1 MLSWREITE
10 TIGMDVRECTKKW
23 ENYRDKNVYPP
34 LKNLT
39 TTKSRDPG
47 GKEVPAFYLFR
58 LAGTACTLPGHITW
72 LLTHNEPHTRITVSN
87 SFGPSRTLYYRF

>member
-34 LKNLT
+34 PKKPDHN
-39 TTKSRDPG
+39 
-47 GKEVPAFYLFR
+47 KEQRPRRERSPSILFVSVGWHCMYT
-58 LAGTACTLPGHITW
+58 AGTHHMAFNTQ
-72 LLTHNEPHTRITVSN
+72 
-87 SFGPSRTLYYRF
+87 